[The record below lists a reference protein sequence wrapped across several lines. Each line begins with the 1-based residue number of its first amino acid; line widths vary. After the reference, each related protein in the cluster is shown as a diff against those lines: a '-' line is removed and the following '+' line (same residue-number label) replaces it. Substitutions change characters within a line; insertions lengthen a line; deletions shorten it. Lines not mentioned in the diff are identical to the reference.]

1 MPVHGQAA
9 RRATA
14 ERDRTLR
21 RRDFFLSTLAMAA
34 APAIA
39 RAGEGGIVSLDY
51 GLASTMLALGGVPR
65 AIASLRN
72 WSEWVVEPA
81 MPPGVVDIGTTSE
94 INLEVLTSIRPS
106 LILSTPFLAALEE
119 KLARIAP
126 VEIFTVY
133 AENGEALDRS
143 YAETLRLGAMIGRQR
158 QANAFLSRADATFR
172 RLRERVTSLSAP
184 PIAVI
189 NFMDQRHA
197 RIYGGP
203 GLYGGAMRRIG
214 LENAWKGEASYWG
227 FQTIGLEQLA
237 ELNEETHL
245 VVVSPLFPPDVL
257 TRLSD
262 SPLWTSL
269 PFVRRQRISVV
280 PGVLMF
286 GMVQEALRFSTLM
299 VDVLETAAR

>member
-1 MPVHGQAA
+1 M
-9 RRATA
+9 
-14 ERDRTLR
+14 R
-21 RRDFFLSTLAMAA
+21 RRDFLLGALAMTGG
-34 APAIA
+34 PAIA
-39 RAGEGGIVSLDY
+39 RAGDANVVSLDY
-51 GLASTMLALGGVPR
+51 GLASTMLALGSVPR

-81 MPPGVVDIGTTSE
+81 MPSGVVDIGTTAE
-94 INLEVLTSIRPS
+94 INLEVLTSLRPS
-106 LILSTPFLAALEE
+106 LVLTTPFLAALDE
-119 KLARIAP
+119 KLSRIAP

-158 QANAFLSRADATFR
+158 EAEAYLARADATFG
-172 RLRERVTSLSAP
+172 RLRDRMKSLSTRP
-184 PIAVI
+184 VAVI
-189 NFMDQRHA
+189 NFIDQRHA

-203 GLYGGAMRRIG
+203 GLYGGAMRRVGI
-214 LENAWKGEASYWG
+214 ENAWKGEASYWG

-237 ELNEETHL
+237 ELDEEAHL
-245 VVVSPLFPPDVL
+245 VVVSPLLPPDVL
-257 TRLSD
+257 TRLSE

-269 PFVRRQRISVV
+269 PFVRRQKISVV

-299 VDVLETAAR
+299 VDVLETAA